1 MFGRESLV
9 TILEHQDEA
18 QGNKDTTKALILKAK
33 QMKMRYCAI
42 SVCRNNSKKQPD
54 LSFFDFPSEKKLRK
68 KWSTFCRR
76 ADKEFQSTA
85 NLHICSQHFNTEDIV
100 KTLCGIKKVVNG
112 AIPTIFN
119 PQEVPSG
126 TSEREK
132 RLISRR
138 GKRNLREESDV
149 KFPAKSPRVSSDVAL
164 KDHDYIFPCKENKVS
179 SSPTE
184 KNINAV
190 NESVSVSCQTDID
203 QLEMEELVKTVARL
217 KIENKNLRNKVNNKA
232 AMKREIFMDNVLNN
246 DESVK
251 FYTGLPTLTCLMAIF
266 NILKPL
272 AEKLKYWDSNKG
284 NKVNFQKKPSVK
296 KSGKKRSL
304 TTFQEFILTLVRLR
318 LGLLVRHLS
327 DIFAISKSSV
337 SKVFTT
343 WICFLAITLK
353 DILLIWPAKE
363 SIRKHLPQSFKNY
376 PATRVII
383 DCTEIFIQK
392 PTSPAAQRATWSE
405 YKGHNTMKTLVGIT
419 PSGFFSFVS
428 KLWSGSTSDRKLTQ
442 KSGILELIEEGDHVM
457 ADRGFTIRDLLTKR
471 KAYLNM
477 PPFSKKGKLK
487 ILKKQLPGNC

>member
-1 MFGRESLV
+1 M
-9 TILEHQDEA
+9 
-18 QGNKDTTKALILKAK
+18 
-33 QMKMRYCAI
+33 
-42 SVCRNNSKKQPD
+42 
-54 LSFFDFPSEKKLRK
+54 
-68 KWSTFCRR
+68 
-76 ADKEFQSTA
+76 
-85 NLHICSQHFNTEDIV
+85 
-100 KTLCGIKKVVNG
+100 
-112 AIPTIFN
+112 
-119 PQEVPSG
+119 
-126 TSEREK
+126 
-132 RLISRR
+132 
-138 GKRNLREESDV
+138 
-149 KFPAKSPRVSSDVAL
+149 KFPAKSPRVSSDVAS

-232 AMKREIFMDNVLNN
+232 AMKREIFLDNVLNN

-318 LGLLVRHLS
+318 LGLLVQHLS

-343 WICFLAITLK
+343 WICFLAITLE

-376 PATRVII
+376 PATRV
-383 DCTEIFIQK
+383 IQK

-419 PSGFFSFVS
+419 PSGFLSFVS